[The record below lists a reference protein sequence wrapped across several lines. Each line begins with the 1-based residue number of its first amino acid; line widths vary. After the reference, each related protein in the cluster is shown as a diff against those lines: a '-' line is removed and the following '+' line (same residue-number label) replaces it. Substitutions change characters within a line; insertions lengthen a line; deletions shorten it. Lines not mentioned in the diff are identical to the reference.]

1 MHALSWVEERVF
13 FCKNVFWN
21 YSAVYFKQKKCLFQ
35 ENKCLFGIFSDIFV
49 IRHKLCLNF
58 FIFLYFFG
66 KSEIC
71 LRSNVRRCNFF

>member
-35 ENKCLFGIFSDIFV
+35 ENKCLFGIFSDIFA
-49 IRHKLCLNF
+49 IKHKLCLNF
-58 FIFLYFFG
+58 FYFF
-66 KSEIC
+66 
-71 LRSNVRRCNFF
+71 VFFLGNLKFV